1 MGCCDEDKG
10 QGDCQLH
17 CVCWYL
23 LIETCVQCKVNL
35 YYIILF
41 LILGEAPCYFFCL
54 SKNRIHEY
62 INFKRN
68 YQNLVLFYATVF
80 WLDFF
85 VKELTSWLSKFQKKT
100 IRCRTPYPIQGL
112 SKQFSF
118 IQYQY
123 NIYTDFH
130 IFIVYTILIKCSLF
144 IEKC

>member
-68 YQNLVLFYATVF
+68 YHNLVLFYATVF

-85 VKELTSWLSKFQKKT
+85 VKELTSWLSKFQKK
-100 IRCRTPYPIQGL
+100 L
-112 SKQFSF
+112 SGVGYH
-118 IQYQY
+118 IQYKVYQS
-123 NIYTDFH
+123 NFH
-130 IFIVYTILIKCSLF
+130 LFNTIFIRIFTFLLF
-144 IEKC
+144 TPN